1 MHDHDYGLL
10 AVSLRKISYDSY
22 TRDVWKSEKP
32 NRFPLD
38 SFRINKFIK
47 CLPAGS
53 QGRSPD
59 QTCQWQT
66 KRLTQSGYG
75 DARMEAGGQQ

>member
-1 MHDHDYGLL
+1 MHDHDYSLL
-10 AVSLRKISYDSY
+10 AVSLRKISY
-22 TRDVWKSEKP
+22 
-32 NRFPLD
+32 L
-38 SFRINKFIK
+38 FRINKFIK

-75 DARMEAGGQQ
+75 DARMEAGGQR